1 MPVQVESRQARAI
14 QVTPSAAL
22 ELMWVL
28 HNAEADHV
36 LDGGRFASLEPVR
49 IAHGQA
55 LQSFWGDDVRGFT
68 EMVVL
73 AQRSGTLQE
82 LEVERF
88 FARLEK
94 AATSD
99 QAIPSLLSESPA
111 ERVAIARRL
120 ELLRTDAGL
129 RARYIGLLE
138 TVWDSVKA
146 EWDATG
152 RQAVVTMAREWQKR
166 LEQGVSYLE
175 LLQRR
180 RLWPSRPELDE
191 LAEADAAEG
200 RLVLSPGWFYGDIH
214 VVELDG
220 MMYAGRGIRPK
231 GDEEDCRHAA
241 NHVSNTLKTFADPTR
256 LAILLWLAHQPASVT
271 EVARH
276 FKLSQPTVSAHV
288 QLLREAGV
296 LEEKSEGRSSKLSA
310 NEESLRRVF
319 GGALDELLEHFV

>member
-36 LDGGRFASLEPVR
+36 LEGGRFASLEPVR

-152 RQAVVTMAREWQKR
+152 RQAVLTMAREWQRR

-241 NHVSNTLKTFADPTR
+241 NHVSNSLKTFADPTR

>member
-152 RQAVVTMAREWQKR
+152 RQAVVTMAREWQKG

-241 NHVSNTLKTFADPTR
+241 NHVSNSLKTFADPTR

>member
-1 MPVQVESRQARAI
+1 
-14 QVTPSAAL
+14 
-22 ELMWVL
+22 
-28 HNAEADHV
+28 
-36 LDGGRFASLEPVR
+36 VR

-73 AQRSGTLQE
+73 AQRSGTLQD
-82 LEVERF
+82 LEIERF
-88 FARLEK
+88 FAGLEK

-111 ERVAIARRL
+111 ERAAIARRL
-120 ELLRTDAGL
+120 ELLRTDAGQ

-152 RQAVVTMAREWQKR
+152 RQAVITMAREWQRR

-231 GDEEDCRHAA
+231 GDEEDYRHAA
-241 NHVSNTLKTFADPTR
+241 NHVSNSLKTFADPTR

-271 EVARH
+271 EIARH